1 MLMILDTFYFTLG
14 FSFGVDSVSTNDMYL
29 RTSLYCVYTS
39 QYISCI
45 LVTLRLVDRFFSFS

>member
-1 MLMILDTFYFTLG
+1 MILDTFYFTLG